1 MEKKLKLETSIKDGY
16 LLFQLYNLFNWR
28 YIPGGG
34 PFYITVLMV
43 SYIMGNGLNYL
54 LLINEVLTGEVI

>member
-16 LLFQLYNLFNWR
+16 LLFQLCNLFNWR
-28 YIPGGG
+28 YIPEGG
-34 PFYITVLMV
+34 PLYIIVLMV

-54 LLINEVLTGEVI
+54 LSINEVLAGEVI